1 MIKQRERFVAETAPD
16 NSSSYTKYVT
26 KKINLTNASTD
37 GSTYLRVKFAIN
49 LPVEAGIEVWYK
61 TSPVGSTTAWDS
73 IPYTQMTPDATI
85 PYYSNSTGRFI
96 DASFSKSNMETYDAV
111 KLKIVMKSTNSSEV
125 PRIKDLRIIS
135 CA

>member
-16 NSSSYTKYVT
+16 NSSSLSKYVT
-26 KKINLTNASTD
+26 KKINLANASTF
-37 GSTYLRVKFAIN
+37 LRVKFAIN

-61 TSPVGSTTAWDS
+61 TSPVGSATEWNS
-73 IPYTQMTPDATI
+73 IPYTQMTPDAAI

-96 DASFSKSNMETYDAV
+96 DASFSKKDMENYDSV
-111 KLKIVMKSTNSSEV
+111 KVKIVMKSTNSSEV